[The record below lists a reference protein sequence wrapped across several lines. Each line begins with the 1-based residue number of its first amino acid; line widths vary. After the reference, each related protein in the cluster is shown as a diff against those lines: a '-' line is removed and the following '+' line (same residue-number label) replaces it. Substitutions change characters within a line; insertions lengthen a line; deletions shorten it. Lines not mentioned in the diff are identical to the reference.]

1 MKKVLLG
8 EVLAFVL
15 LIGGCVGVVG
25 LFGLGVSEELENT
38 EVADTEV
45 EVDKTEESETESE
58 EPVEEEAEDED
69 DVPREYKSALSSAK
83 SYSDTMHMSQ
93 GAIYNQLTSE
103 FDQFPEDAAQYA
115 IDNLEADWNENAL
128 KSAESYRDTMEMSNA
143 AIYDQLISQ
152 FDLFTEEQAQYAID
166 NLE

>member
-8 EVLAFVL
+8 VLLAFVL

-25 LFGLGVSEELENT
+25 LVGLGVSEELENT

-45 EVDKTEESETESE
+45 EAEEATETEEV
-58 EPVEEEAEDED
+58 VEEEAEDE
-69 DVPREYKSALSSAK
+69 VPREYKSALSSAK

-115 IDNLEADWNENAL
+115 IDNLEVDWNENAL

>member
-8 EVLAFVL
+8 VLLAFVL

-25 LFGLGVSEELENT
+25 LVGLGVSEELENI
-38 EVADTEV
+38 EVSDNEV
-45 EVDKTEESETESE
+45 EADEATETEEVTEE
-58 EPVEEEAEDED
+58 EESVEEEAED

-115 IDNLEADWNENAL
+115 MDNLEVDWNENAL

>member
-8 EVLAFVL
+8 VMLAFVL

-45 EVDKTEESETESE
+45 EADETEESETETE
-58 EPVEEEAEDED
+58 ESVEEEAED

-115 IDNLEADWNENAL
+115 MDNLEVDWNENAL